1 MDGLVF
7 TPSAAPHATRAP
19 CAVHAALHGTP
30 SVRPGA
36 GGAAF
41 GAVSGLVAA
50 LVASQMAKP
59 RSVRPRRVKHV
70 CMAVPTEKP
79 MRTTVFTKAALDGVS
94 PGDCPFTHGVLMALK
109 LKGVDYDVVACSPT
123 TKPPWL
129 LQEVGGQMPC
139 VVHQGVAHVESGKIL
154 KWIDQTFPGPT
165 LAVPSDFEE
174 LVSRAGLFAAIAE
187 YTKNTDS
194 SKDA

>member
-50 LVASQMAKP
+50 LVASQAAKAMEIP
-59 RSVRPRRVKHV
+59 CADSIYRSSN
-70 CMAVPTEKP
+70 
-79 MRTTVFTKAALDGVS
+79 G
-94 PGDCPFTHGVLMALK
+94 
-109 LKGVDYDVVACSPT
+109 
-123 TKPPWL
+123 
-129 LQEVGGQMPC
+129 
-139 VVHQGVAHVESGKIL
+139 VESM
-154 KWIDQTFPGPT
+154 
-165 LAVPSDFEE
+165 
-174 LVSRAGLFAAIAE
+174 LFHL
-187 YTKNTDS
+187 
-194 SKDA
+194 